1 MHYPQPFLSRRGRKI
16 KHSLSSLQRRSANIN
31 ISNVIFFWW
40 QSNEK
45 YWGVRLTVPPT
56 FIFPSTV
63 LSSSCQKKTILHFC
77 STLFFFLFL
86 FLFPY
91 DLSLNALSSS
101 GVTVLNSSCSLSSSL
116 SDSCVLD
123 GGLIIPWICQALA
136 TPMSSC
142 SWCYSVGSWPATILI
157 SRDDGFSTC
166 CSFNMCMSI
175 HDFSQL
181 PYAAFGGPQWRLLQ
195 YVMLVSWL
203 GNRDRW
209 LSRQRNAEWSAA
221 PFHRPSNS
229 SGPQW
234 TVLPWC
240 EMKIQL
246 CPRGSHTGLSSR
258 KYTS

>member
-31 ISNVIFFWW
+31 ISNVIFFGDN
-40 QSNEK
+40 QMKNIEA
-45 YWGVRLTVPPT
+45 Y
-56 FIFPSTV
+56 V
-63 LSSSCQKKTILHFC
+63 LLFLQHLFSPQLYYLRHVKKKTILHFC